1 MWSSYFKLSKKKM
14 RKKMFPT
21 CVAIIK
27 DIKLSIWCRWVI
39 PEDEVIYVWVVDC
52 HFSVYIDW

>member
-1 MWSSYFKLSKKKM
+1 
-14 RKKMFPT
+14 MFPT
-21 CVAIIK
+21 CVAIIE